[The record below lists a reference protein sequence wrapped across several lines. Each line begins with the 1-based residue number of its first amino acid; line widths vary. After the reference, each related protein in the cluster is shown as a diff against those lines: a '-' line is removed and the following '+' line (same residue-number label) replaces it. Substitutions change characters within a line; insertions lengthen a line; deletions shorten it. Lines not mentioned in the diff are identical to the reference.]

1 MREDI
6 KELIEQNMN
15 ELHEE
20 EENNSI
26 HTLQEQINKQ
36 NKLVHEQNLIREYLK
51 KVNKNSI
58 EELTEEEQIKMKEI
72 VNKE

>member
-51 KVNKNSI
+51 NVNKNSI